1 MLDLARFRLLV
12 TLSAR
17 LTLRGYLNSKPA
29 LFGAVLML
37 FLGVPGMLKLAFR
50 LHHYPLD
57 LVFLGIFGFLIATPL
72 MLTSMLPGAGDP
84 ARLLHYPVTP
94 RTLAV
99 ALATGAFIDPVGLL
113 LLAPILVALPVHFG
127 AAVAVPTLL
136 LIVTALL
143 LGQVVLF
150 LGGAL
155 ARSRRVRESF
165 SFVLPFVAAGLL
177 LLAVRAPAKAATPSL
192 APRAPTIALS
202 FTPPELAAQ
211 RSVMSCVG
219 LALWA
224 SGAFFLAGKLV
235 EARAGVETERNN
247 GGKVGLSPL
256 KKLPRGPVLILAAKE
271 LTYFL
276 REPKLRG
283 ALSRSSAVMVLV
295 GVLTLYP
302 TNAPRLLWD
311 SIIGTGTLFYL
322 LFWLLERSS
331 NQWGTEPAA
340 GRLLWS
346 FPGER
351 WRWVLGKNLALFPL
365 LGGCVA
371 FALTEYGLIVHPPIR
386 ALAGYFLTG
395 SLWIFGILALGN
407 FVSLFLPFP
416 MLGKAAQ
423 QNPGQD
429 FTTGLL
435 YMIIAV
441 AAAYLTVVPW
451 LAPLVWV
458 TSIPLAG
465 HLLTKREPQVIEA
478 LE

>member
-17 LTLRGYLNSKPA
+17 LTLRGYLNNKPA
-29 LFGAVLML
+29 LLGAVALL
-37 FLGVPGMLKLAFR
+37 LIGVPTALKLAFR
-50 LHHYPLD
+50 LHHYPLA
-57 LVFLGIFGFLIATPL
+57 LIFLGLFGLLVATPL
-72 MLTSMLPGAGDP
+72 MLTSMLPGSGDP

-94 RTLAV
+94 RTLAA
-99 ALATGAFIDPVGLL
+99 ALATGAFLDPVGLL
-113 LLAPILVALPVHFG
+113 IIAPILVAIPLHFG
-127 AAVAVPTLL
+127 IAALIPMLL

-177 LLAVRAPAKAATPSL
+177 LLAVRAPAEAATPSL
-192 APRAPTIALS
+192 APSAPPVALA

-211 RSVMSCVG
+211 RSFVGCVG
-219 LALWA
+219 LVLWA
-224 SGAFFLAGKLV
+224 SGAFLLAGKLV

-247 GGKVGLSPL
+247 GGKVGISPL
-256 KKLPRGPVLILAAKE
+256 KKLARGPVLTLAAKE

-276 REPKLRG
+276 REPRLRG

-295 GVLTLYP
+295 GVLALYP
-302 TNAPRLLWD
+302 TNAPRVLWD
-311 SIIGTGTLFYL
+311 SIIGTSTVFYL
-322 LFWLLERSS
+322 LFWLLERAC
-331 NQWGTEPAA
+331 NQWGTESAA

-351 WRWVLGKNLALFPL
+351 WRWVLGKNLALLPL
-365 LGGCVA
+365 LGGCVG
-371 FALTEYGLIVHPPIR
+371 FALLEYGLIAHPP
-386 ALAGYFLTG
+386 AHAVAGYFRTG
-395 SLWIFGILALGN
+395 GLWILGLLALGN
-407 FVSLFLPFP
+407 LVSLLLPFP

-423 QNPGQD
+423 SNAGQD
-429 FTTGLL
+429 FTTGIL
-435 YMIIAV
+435 YVIVAV
-441 AAAYLTVVPW
+441 AAAYLTAELW
-451 LAPLVWV
+451 LAPLAWAASV
-458 TSIPLAG
+458 PLAG
-465 HLLTKREPQVIEA
+465 RLLQRREPQVIEA

>member
-12 TLSAR
+12 TLSAK

-29 LFGAVLML
+29 LLGMIALL
-37 FLGVPGMLKLAFR
+37 ALGVPATLKLAFR
-50 LHHYPLD
+50 LHHYPLS
-57 LVFLGIFGFLIATPL
+57 LVFLGLFGLLIATPL
-72 MLTSMLPGAGDP
+72 VLTSMLPGSGDP
-84 ARLLHYPVTP
+84 ARLLHYPITP
-94 RTLAV
+94 RTLAA
-99 ALATGAFIDPVGLL
+99 ALATGAFLDPVGLL
-113 LLAPILVALPVHFG
+113 ILAPILVALPLHFG
-127 AAVAVPTLL
+127 IAALVPMLL

-192 APRAPTIALS
+192 APSAPSVALA

-211 RSVMSCVG
+211 RSFVGCVG
-219 LALWA
+219 LVLWA
-224 SGAFFLAGKLV
+224 SGAFLLAGKLV
-235 EARAGVETERNN
+235 EARAGTESEQSNS
-247 GGKVGLSPL
+247 GKVGISPL
-256 KKLPRGPVLILAAKE
+256 KKLAHGPVLTLAAKE

-276 REPKLRG
+276 REPRLRG

-295 GVLTLYP
+295 GVLALYP

-311 SIIGTGTLFYL
+311 SIIGTSTVFYL
-322 LFWLLERSS
+322 LFWLLERSC

-351 WRWVLGKNLALFPL
+351 WRWVLGKNLALLPL
-365 LGGCVA
+365 LGGCVG
-371 FALTEYGLIVHPPIR
+371 FALIEYGLIAHPP
-386 ALAGYFLTG
+386 AHAMAGYFRTG
-395 SLWIFGILALGN
+395 GLWILGLLALGN
-407 FVSLFLPFP
+407 LVSLFLPFP

-423 QNPGQD
+423 SNAGQD
-429 FTTGLL
+429 FTTGIL
-435 YMIIAV
+435 YVIIAV
-441 AAAYLTVVPW
+441 AAAYLTAELW
-451 LAPLVWV
+451 LASLAWAASV
-458 TSIPLAG
+458 PLAG
-465 HLLTKREPQVIEA
+465 RLLTKREPQVIEA